1 MITTTGDIKLRRR
14 ELPSGRVTLFLDLYK
29 RGRRYTEALGLY
41 LVPETSRADKA
52 RNKEVLR
59 KAELIRARRQME
71 LDAGKGVTETMGHV
85 PFYAYLAEVVRRK
98 EALGLPSVKSWV
110 SLERHLLGYE
120 PDEGILLSDIDRR
133 WMEGFAEYLSK
144 AQSARGG
151 LLAPNTRQRY
161 WKALAVVMNS
171 AVRDGLIKQN
181 PMHAT
186 DGVSGE
192 AVERAYLTREE
203 LRRLAETP
211 VRSDTL
217 RRTFLF
223 SCLTGL
229 RYSDVKKLTWG
240 EVRSEGKFTR
250 LVFRQKKTGGQEYLD
265 IPEEA
270 VELMGERGESDAAVF
285 DGMLSPQAINIALKK
300 WAADA
305 GIDKHVT
312 FHSGRHTYAVMML
325 DLGVDIYTVSKLLG
339 HTNIATTQIYA
350 KVLDKNKRAAVE
362 KIPRLLGG
370 LSGGR

>member
-29 RGRRYTEALGLY
+29 RGRRYTEALGMY

-71 LDAGKGVTETMGHV
+71 LDAGKGVTETMGRV

-120 PDEGILLSDIDRR
+120 PDEGILLCDIGRR
-133 WMEGFAEYLSK
+133 WVEGFAEYLSK
-144 AQSARGG
+144 AKSVRGG
-151 LLAPNTRQRY
+151 RLAPNTRQRY
-161 WKALAVVMNS
+161 WKALAVVMNA
-171 AVRDGLIKQN
+171 AVRDGLIQQN

-203 LRRLAETP
+203 LRKLAETP
-211 VRSDTL
+211 VRSDAL

-229 RYSDVKKLTWG
+229 RYSDVRKLTWG
-240 EVRSEGKFTR
+240 EVRSDGKFTR
-250 LVFRQKKTGGQEYLD
+250 MVFRQKKTGGQEYLD

-270 VELMGERGESDAAVF
+270 VELMGERGESDAVVF
-285 DGMLSPQAINIALKK
+285 EGMLSPQAINVALKK

-370 LSGGR
+370 SSGGR